1 VRYAVAMEREQ
12 DERFAAAV
20 ERKKAESAAR
30 SREPGPSTPADSAVD
45 QDVQASR
52 VETGRP
58 QDTYSVRD
66 KNSGKGK
73 KTADK
78 WNQ

>member
-1 VRYAVAMEREQ
+1 MEREQ
-12 DERFAAAV
+12 QQRFAAAV

-30 SREPGPSTPADSAVD
+30 SREPDPATAGES
-45 QDVQASR
+45 DVHGEIQR
-52 VETGRP
+52 PEIEHGRP

>member
-1 VRYAVAMEREQ
+1 MESEQ
-12 DERFAAAV
+12 QQRFAEAV
-20 ERKKAESAAR
+20 ERKKAEADAR
-30 SREPGPSTPADSAVD
+30 SREQAPAGGD
-45 QDVQASR
+45 QGVHEEIQR
-52 VETGRP
+52 PEVEPGRP

>member
-1 VRYAVAMEREQ
+1 MDRDQ
-12 DERFAAAV
+12 QERFAAAV
-20 ERKKAESAAR
+20 ARKKAESGAR
-30 SREPGPSTPADSAVD
+30 SRATGEQTPGGSAVD
-45 QDVQASR
+45 DEIQASEI
-52 VETGRP
+52 ETGRP

-66 KNSGKGK
+66 KNAGKGK

>member
-1 VRYAVAMEREQ
+1 MDQEQQKRFRE
-12 DERFAAAV
+12 
-20 ERKKAESAAR
+20 
-30 SREPGPSTPADSAVD
+30 AVD
-45 QDVQASR
+45 RKSEAAEQASKQPGR
-52 VETGRP
+52 VNPQAGDKVTLDASGEMQPGIQTNDRQS
-58 QDTYSVRD
+58 QDTFSVRD

>member
-1 VRYAVAMEREQ
+1 MESDQ
-12 DERFAAAV
+12 QQRFADAV
-20 ERKKAESAAR
+20 ERKKAEADARARTPSAQN
-30 SREPGPSTPADSAVD
+30 PAGSDVD
-45 QDVQASR
+45 GEVQR
-52 VETGRP
+52 PEIEHGRP
-58 QDTYSVRD
+58 QDVYSVRD

>member
-1 VRYAVAMEREQ
+1 MDPEQQKRFRE
-12 DERFAAAV
+12 
-20 ERKKAESAAR
+20 
-30 SREPGPSTPADSAVD
+30 AVD
-45 QDVQASR
+45 RKSDAAEEASKQPGRVTPQGGDNVTLDV
-52 VETGRP
+52 TGEMQPGIQTNDRKS
-58 QDTYSVRD
+58 QDTFSVRD

>member
-1 VRYAVAMEREQ
+1 MEREQ
-12 DERFAAAV
+12 QERFAAAV
-20 ERKKAESAAR
+20 ERKKAESEQR
-30 SREPGPSTPADSAVD
+30 SRATGEQTPGGSAVD
-45 QDVQASR
+45 DEVQAP
-52 VETGRP
+52 EIEHGRP
-58 QDTYSVRD
+58 QDVYSIRD

>member
-1 VRYAVAMEREQ
+1 MDEETR
-12 DERFAAAV
+12 ERFEAAV
-20 ERKKAESAAR
+20 ERKKDE
-30 SREPGPSTPADSAVD
+30 SRERSQRHDGPPSPGTTGDVEGDQHSLVSDGRKS
-45 QDVQASR
+45 QDVF
-52 VETGRP
+52 
-58 QDTYSVRD
+58 SVRD

>member
-1 VRYAVAMEREQ
+1 MDEQQREA
-12 DERFAAAV
+12 FADAV
-20 ERKKAESAAR
+20 ERKKQESEAR
-30 SREPGPSTPADSAVD
+30 SHDPGPAPDGGSAVQGD
-45 QDVQASR
+45 QHSLISDDRKSQDV
-52 VETGRP
+52 
-58 QDTYSVRD
+58 YSVRD